1 MTRAVH
7 ATTASGDAI
16 TLEASAELGARGR
29 TTAQLEHN
37 AMQALG
43 LARASSHALQEAAQ
57 LLERAGLLLASS
69 RVVVDPTI
77 RPELRRVFTLLAERV
92 STASHAGQLLLRGGT
107 VVYALEDPWQET
119 SELASIDLPDLNESA
134 ELVSLELNNASLVNQ
149 RTSAFQAEVR
159 KDQKRF
165 AALSKSLCGA
175 LEKLHRG
182 RTKNPHATA
191 RVQDD
196 GFVALIGRVRDHVL
210 DSGSSALQVQGA
222 PSTRAAWLV
231 EALEK

>member
-16 TLEASAELGARGR
+16 TLEASAELSARGR

-43 LARASSHALQEAAQ
+43 LARACSHALQEVMQ
-57 LLERAGLLLASS
+57 LLDRVALLLASS
-69 RVVVDPTI
+69 RGVVDPTV
-77 RPELRRVFTLLAERV
+77 RPELRRVFTQLSEHV
-92 STASHAGQLLLRGGT
+92 QASNHAGQALLCGGT

-119 SELASIDLPDLNESA
+119 SEQVQIDLPDLSDSA
-134 ELVSLELNNASLVNQ
+134 ALASLELNSAVIVNQ
-149 RTSAFQAEVR
+149 RTSAAQALLR
-159 KDQKRF
+159 KEQKRF

-182 RTKNPHATA
+182 RAKNPQAPA
-191 RVQDD
+191 RVQDE

-210 DSGSSALQVQGA
+210 DSGSAALQVQGA